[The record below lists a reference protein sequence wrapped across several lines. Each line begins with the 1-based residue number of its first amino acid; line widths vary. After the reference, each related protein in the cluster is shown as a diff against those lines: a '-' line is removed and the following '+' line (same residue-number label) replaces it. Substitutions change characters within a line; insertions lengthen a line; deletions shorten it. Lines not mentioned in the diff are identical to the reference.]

1 MEPFRTSYL
10 TLLSLAASLIT
21 MTSSSA
27 AEIRVYSGGAPKEV
41 LAELA
46 PAFGKQSG
54 HTVAITYIV
63 ISAMQQRLAQGD
75 HPDMVLMPIPALDN
89 LIQAST
95 LRAEPRPALGTVSIG
110 MVVGEGAPVPDI
122 STTEKFRNVLLNAR
136 SVVHANPANT
146 PSGAHLA
153 RVIAQL
159 GMADAMQPK
168 TTHRNALDGGVE
180 AIQKGHAEIGIYPLS
195 EIVSIKGVTLVG
207 LLPPEQQA
215 PIVYGAAVL
224 TSSANAEPAGAFIKF
239 LAAPE
244 HRSVWKHAGFE
255 PAGE

>member
-1 MEPFRTSYL
+1 
-10 TLLSLAASLIT
+10 

-46 PAFGKQSG
+46 PDFEKQSG
-54 HTVAITYIV
+54 HKISITYAV
-63 ISAMQQRLAQGD
+63 ISAIQQRLAAGEQ
-75 HPDMVLMPIPALDN
+75 PDLVLMPVPALDN
-89 LIQAST
+89 LIKAGT
-95 LRAEPRPALGTVSIG
+95 LRAESHPALGTVSIA
-110 MVVGEGAPVPDI
+110 MVVGEGAPLPDI
-122 STTEKFRNVLLNAR
+122 STTEKLRNVLLNAR
-136 SVVHANPANT
+136 SVVHANPNNT

-153 RVIAQL
+153 RVIATL
-159 GMADAMQPK
+159 GIADAMAQK
-168 TTHRNALDGGVE
+168 ITHRNALDGGVE

-195 EIVSIKGVTLVG
+195 EVISVKGIALVG

-224 TSSANAEPAGAFIKF
+224 TSSANSEPAAAFIKF

-244 HRSVWKHAGFE
+244 HRKHWKHAGFE
-255 PAGE
+255 PGGS